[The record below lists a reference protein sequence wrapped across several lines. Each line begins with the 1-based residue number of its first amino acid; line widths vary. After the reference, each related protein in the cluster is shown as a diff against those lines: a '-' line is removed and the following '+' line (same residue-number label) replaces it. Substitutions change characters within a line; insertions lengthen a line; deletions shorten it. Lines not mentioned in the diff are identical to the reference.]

1 MRGIDREAA
10 SLKAG
15 RWQTGLGSNLRG
27 KTLAVVGLGNIG
39 REIARKYPLGCSP
52 SPASRLSAHSDGEG
66 GRILI
71 FDSAVRPTMTGLSLG
86 FSAL

>member
-1 MRGIDREAA
+1 MRGIDREAP

-27 KTLAVVGLGNIG
+27 KTLAAVGLGNIG
-39 REIARKYPLGCSP
+39 REIARKFPLGCSP

-66 GRILI
+66 ARILI
-71 FDSAVRPTMTGLSLG
+71 LIPLSAQL
-86 FSAL
+86 